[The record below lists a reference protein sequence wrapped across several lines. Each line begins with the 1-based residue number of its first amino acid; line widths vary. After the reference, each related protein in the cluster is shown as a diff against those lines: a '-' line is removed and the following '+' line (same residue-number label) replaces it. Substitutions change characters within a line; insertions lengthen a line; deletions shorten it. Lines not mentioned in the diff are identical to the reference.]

1 MSKVENYFTTDW
13 SAMTSSDWIGLTIT
27 VAVFIGMLV
36 AFVWALR
43 PSQKKQLEKQKY
55 KILDDE

>member
-1 MSKVENYFTTDW
+1 MTT
-13 SAMTSSDWIGLTIT
+13 SDWIGLTIT

-43 PSQKKQLEKQKY
+43 PSKKKQLEQQKY